1 MSDERNAKLRTDNG
15 GELYVSKDFDNY
27 FTSKGVEHQL
37 TIPHSPQQYTVAERL
52 NCTTIGSA
60 WSLLSHSKLPNKL
73 WAEVVVTAVY
83 VRNHVTTCVNEEWI
97 TPFEKWYGHTQ
108 DVSHLRVFGCTA
120 YCLFPVLKE
129 ESSTRRLNLC
139 LITARTL
146 SNWITTPRLLLLQS

>member
-1 MSDERNAKLRTDNG
+1 MEVNMCQRILIIILPQK
-15 GELYVSKDFDNY
+15 ELNINLPYHTHLNSTQLLKD
-27 FTSKGVEHQL
+27 L
-37 TIPHSPQQYTVAERL
+37 TAL
-52 NCTTIGSA
+52 LGSA